1 MLQPEL
7 NFFIDLL
14 DFNIDTGLLTSEVI
28 RSNQNSA
35 SVQSYIKHTVN
46 KILREGYYTSILF
59 K

>member
-1 MLQPEL
+1 MLLPEL

-14 DFNIDTGLLTSEVI
+14 DFNIDTGLLTSEVV
-28 RSNQNSA
+28 RSNQNPA
-35 SVQSYIKHTVN
+35 SVQSYIKHIVN